1 MNTPEIE
8 NILRLAPR
16 PAPPAEL
23 KDRLIAQVRLSISPI
38 PASPLAPAGWL
49 RRWWPLL
56 APATVSFAC
65 AVGLTLQ
72 QMEIRDLKQTIQS
85 LPHDSAANA
94 GAVSTLNAQTNDT
107 AAASEAEARTQQ
119 EIARLKALATQLTA
133 EVARLEQTRAE
144 NVKLR
149 TQLAAPAAGFLT
161 PEDAEALAKAQERA
175 ERIACVNN
183 MKQLGLAA
191 RVWAIDNGDLTP
203 PDIISMT
210 NEMGSPKILCCP
222 SDKGRQAAKNWG
234 SYTAA
239 NCSYEY
245 LAPTAPETE
254 PTRVMFRCP
263 IHGNV
268 GLIDGSVQGG
278 IAKAR
283 PDLIVQRDG
292 KLYLKEPTE
301 VEQSDAQKAFRQRY
315 GLAPSETP
323 PAGGTNP

>member
-16 PAPPAEL
+16 PAPPEGL
-23 KDRLIAQVRLSISPI
+23 KDRLIAQVRLSTSPI

-94 GAVSTLNAQTNDT
+94 GAVSTPNAQTNDT

-119 EIARLKALATQLTA
+119 EIARLKALATQLAA
-133 EVARLEQTRAE
+133 EVAQLEQLHRE
-144 NVKLR
+144 NAKLR
-149 TQLAAPAAGFLT
+149 AQLAIPAAGSLT
-161 PEDAEALAKAQERA
+161 QEETDALAKAQERA
-175 ERIACVNN
+175 ERIACINN

-191 RVWAIDNGDLTP
+191 RVWALDNGDLTP

-210 NEMGSPKILCCP
+210 NEMGSPKILWCP

-301 VEQSDAQKAFRQRY
+301 VEQRDARKAFERRY
-315 GLAPSETP
+315 GLQPSDTP

>member
-1 MNTPEIE
+1 MNTPDIE

-16 PAPPAEL
+16 PAPPAGL
-23 KDRLIAQVRLSISPI
+23 KDRLVAQVRLSTSPT

-65 AVGLTLQ
+65 AIGLTLQ

-119 EIARLKALATQLTA
+119 EIARLKALATQLAA
-133 EVARLEQTRAE
+133 EVAQLEQLHRE
-144 NVKLR
+144 NAKLR
-149 TQLAAPAAGFLT
+149 AQLAIPAAGSLT
-161 PEDAEALAKAQERA
+161 QEETDALAKAQERA
-175 ERIACVNN
+175 ERIACINN

-191 RVWAIDNGDLTP
+191 RVWALDNGDLTP

-210 NEMGSPKILCCP
+210 NEMGSPKILRCP
-222 SDKGRQAAKNWG
+222 SDKGRQAAKVWA

-245 LAPTAPETE
+245 LAPSAPETE
-254 PTRVMFRCP
+254 PSRAMFHCP
-263 IHGNV
+263 IHGNW
-268 GLIDGSVQGG
+268 GFCDGHVEM
-278 IAKAR
+278 IAKDHPEMLVR
-283 PDLIVQRDG
+283 RDG
-292 KLYLKEPTE
+292 KIYLAEPT
-301 VEQSDAQKAFRQRY
+301 QPAQ
-315 GLAPSETP
+315 GAPAP
-323 PAGGTNP
+323 PSGNPPPGGSNP